1 MKIAREK
8 NKEIL
13 RAVEIKKIKVLDAVY
28 TLLFKIQRKHLKGLE
43 LSNYMLSK
51 NIEGKAK

>member
-8 NKEIL
+8 NKEVI
-13 RAVEIKKIKVLDAVY
+13 RAVEIKKIRVLDAVH
-28 TLLFKIQRKHLKGLE
+28 TLLFKIQRKHLKSLE
-43 LSNYMLSK
+43 LSNYTLSK

>member
-8 NKEIL
+8 NKEVI
-13 RAVEIKKIKVLDAVY
+13 RAVEIKKIRVLDAVH
-28 TLLFKIQRKHLKGLE
+28 TLLFKIQRKHLKSLE

-51 NIEGKAK
+51 NIKGKAK